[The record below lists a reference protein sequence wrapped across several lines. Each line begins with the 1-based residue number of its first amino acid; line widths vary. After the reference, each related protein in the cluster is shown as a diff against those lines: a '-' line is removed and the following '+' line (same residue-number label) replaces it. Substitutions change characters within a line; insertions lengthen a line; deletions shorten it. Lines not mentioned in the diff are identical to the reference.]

1 MPPFFSAQGKL
12 FHMNKCGSEMEL
24 TVERIKRRL
33 RKEEIE

>member
-1 MPPFFSAQGKL
+1 
-12 FHMNKCGSEMEL
+12 MNECGNEMEL